1 MILDNVNIKRLV
13 NAIILVI
20 LVISIA
26 MNVFRGNSIN
36 ALENK
41 VILLANEQEKCEQI
55 SLIYETR
62 IENLSNIINVKDIQ
76 IDNITKMNVT
86 LTEQVRQMK
95 RDYDKLMEH
104 YVTTHDSL
112 LKINKKIYK

>member
-1 MILDNVNIKRLV
+1 MTFDNINIKRLV

-20 LVISIA
+20 LLISIA
-26 MNVFRGNSIN
+26 MNVSKSNSID

-62 IENLSNIINVKDIQ
+62 IENLSNIIDVKDTQ

-95 RDYDKLMEH
+95 RDYDHLMDH
-104 YVTTHDSL
+104 YVTTHDSM
-112 LKINKKIYK
+112 LKVNKKYIK

>member
-1 MILDNVNIKRLV
+1 MIFDNINIKRLA

-26 MNVFRGNSIN
+26 MNVFRSNSIN

-41 VILLANEQEKCEQI
+41 VILLSNEQEKCEQI

-62 IENLSNIINVKDIQ
+62 IENLSNIVDVKDTQ

-95 RDYDKLMEH
+95 RDYDKLMDH

-112 LKINKKIYK
+112 LKINKKYIK

>member
-1 MILDNVNIKRLV
+1 MTFDNINIKRLA
-13 NAIILVI
+13 NAIILI
-20 LVISIA
+20 MLIISIA

-62 IENLSNIINVKDIQ
+62 IENLSNIIDVKDTQ

-95 RDYDKLMEH
+95 RDYDHLMDH

-112 LKINKKIYK
+112 LKVNKKFIK

>member
-1 MILDNVNIKRLV
+1 MIFDNINIKRII

-26 MNVFRGNSIN
+26 MNVSKGNSIN

-41 VILLANEQEKCEQI
+41 VISLTHEQEKCEQI

-95 RDYDKLMEH
+95 RDCDHLMDH

>member
-1 MILDNVNIKRLV
+1 MTFDNINIKRFI
-13 NAIILVI
+13 NTIILI
-20 LVISIA
+20 MFVISIV
-26 MNVFRGNSIN
+26 MNIYKSCSIN
-36 ALENK
+36 TLEHK
-41 VILLANEQEKCEQI
+41 VISLTSEQEKCEQI

-62 IENLSNIINVKDIQ
+62 IENLSNIIDVKDIQ

-95 RDYDKLMEH
+95 RDYDKLTEH

-112 LKINKKIYK
+112 LKINKKIHK

>member
-1 MILDNVNIKRLV
+1 MIFDNINIKRLI
-13 NAIILVI
+13 NAIILVMLI
-20 LVISIA
+20 ISIA
-26 MNVFRGNSIN
+26 MNVSRGNSIN
-36 ALENK
+36 ALEHK
-41 VILLANEQEKCEQI
+41 VISLSSEQEKCEQV

-62 IENLSNIINVKDIQ
+62 IENLSNIINVKDTQ

-95 RDYDKLMEH
+95 RDYDHLMDH

-112 LKINKKIYK
+112 LKVNKKYIK

>member
-1 MILDNVNIKRLV
+1 MIFDNINIKRLV
-13 NAIILVI
+13 NAIILVMFI
-20 LVISIA
+20 ISIA
-26 MNVFRGNSIN
+26 MNVFKSSSIN
-36 ALENK
+36 ALEHK
-41 VILLANEQEKCEQI
+41 VISLSSEQEKCEQV

-95 RDYDKLMEH
+95 RDYDHLMDH

-112 LKINKKIYK
+112 LKINKTIYK

>member
-1 MILDNVNIKRLV
+1 MIFDNINIKRLI
-13 NAIILVI
+13 NAIILI
-20 LVISIA
+20 MLAISIA
-26 MNVFRGNSIN
+26 MNVFRGSSIN
-36 ALENK
+36 TLEHK
-41 VILLANEQEKCEQI
+41 VLSLTNEQEKCEQI

-112 LKINKKIYK
+112 LKVNKKFIK